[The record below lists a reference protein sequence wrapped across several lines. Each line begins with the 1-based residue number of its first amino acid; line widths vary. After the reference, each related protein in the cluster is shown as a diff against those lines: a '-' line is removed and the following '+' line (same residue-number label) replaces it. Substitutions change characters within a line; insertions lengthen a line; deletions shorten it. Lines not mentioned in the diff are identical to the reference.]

1 MNLLLSENAL
11 MPNILMSYVGFDA
24 TVFLY
29 ATVQYNNSY
38 TLAIALVNFLLLL
51 PDLPPLLFLP
61 LLLLSLNIS
70 GAAEYLFRQ
79 KYRNQFLFQSSK
91 KTKKTNCKET
101 IRSIRILMQFSTFL
115 SKTMLEI
122 YT

>member
-38 TLAIALVNFLLLL
+38 TLAIALVNFLLLS
-51 PDLPPLLFLP
+51 PDLP
-61 LLLLSLNIS
+61 SAIIVS
-70 GAAEYLFRQ
+70 AIIIA
-79 KYRNQFLFQSSK
+79 
-91 KTKKTNCKET
+91 
-101 IRSIRILMQFSTFL
+101 
-115 SKTMLEI
+115 
-122 YT
+122 